1 MSAYHPAP
9 SVECARP
16 APRPGRLASTCRLA
30 AIALL
35 ALTIGISAGPFSVAQ
50 SRPIDLS
57 EQEIGAPPRAFA
69 FWRAGRTDVG
79 HWTVVNDA
87 LSAGGTAVQR
97 SDTDRSVQTAL
108 AVYTPLSAR
117 DGRIR
122 TRFRLIAGST
132 PSAGVALRI
141 IDPDEYYVVR
151 ASADEQRVALLHIV
165 HNNSEEI
172 AEVDAEIARDHWQT
186 LEVAAKDNGFT
197 IWLDDQWVLTAFDD
211 SRPVGGQFGVWTER
225 DDVTRFDDIEIS
237 PLTSNFG
244 QFDLKGRPRG

>member
-1 MSAYHPAP
+1 MFAFHSAP
-9 SVECARP
+9 SVECAHP
-16 APRPGRLASTCRLA
+16 APRSGRFASTCRLA

-35 ALTIGISAGPFSVAQ
+35 VLTIGIGAGPFSVAQ

-57 EQEIGAPPRAFA
+57 DQDIGAPPRAFA

-79 HWTVVNDA
+79 HWTVVGDA
-87 LSAGGTAVQR
+87 VSPGNTAIQR
-97 SDTDRSVQTAL
+97 LDTDRSVQTAL

-122 TRFRLIAGST
+122 ASFKLIAGST

-141 IDPDEYYVVR
+141 IDPDDYYVVR
-151 ASADEQRVALLHIV
+151 ASADEQRVALFHVVRDI
-165 HNNSEEI
+165 SEEI
-172 AEVDAEIARDHWQT
+172 AGVDAEIARDHWQT

-225 DDVTRFDDIEIS
+225 DDVTRFNDIEIS

-244 QFDLKGRPRG
+244 QFDLKGRSGG